1 MFIIFL
7 FFSVKRVMPCGS
19 KVGKMDIGGGPE
31 VCVSVSHLTLCAPE
45 WIFLC
50 VWRITSHCDYS

>member
-7 FFSVKRVMPCGS
+7 FFYCQVRDAMWEKSWE
-19 KVGKMDIGGGPE
+19 MDIGGGPE

-45 WIFLC
+45 WIFC
-50 VWRITSHCDYS
+50 VFGV

>member
-7 FFSVKRVMPCGS
+7 FFSVKRVTPCGS

-31 VCVSVSHLTLCAPE
+31 VCVSISHLTLCAPE
-45 WIFLC
+45 WIFC
-50 VWRITSHCDYS
+50 VFGI